1 VRSVAVVLAG
11 LAAALAA
18 GRRPN
23 LLRARLE
30 PRPDSVSVR
39 EWLSGGAGVRHR
51 GNPRLHGHP
60 NRRLAGVVIAAGSMS
75 GLLIGGPVLA
85 ALAAVVSALVI
96 ASRVRMVASRRGRE
110 CESTVAEACIALAAD
125 LRSGL
130 HPRQALQVAAVEW
143 PSLFGQAAG
152 RADVG
157 GDVAPAL
164 RAVAGSSGSAMS
176 AVAAGW
182 QVSERTGAALAVVLT
197 AVADALRADAAARRE
212 ADAQLSTVRVT
223 ARLLAILPV
232 GSLVLLSGGD
242 LAVVRFLVD
251 SPVGLA
257 CLGGAVVLVAAG
269 LWWVDRLVRSA
280 TKPSW

>member
-39 EWLSGGAGVRHR
+39 EWLAGGAGVRHR
-51 GNPRLHGHP
+51 GKPSRHGYP
-60 NRRLAGVVIAAGSMS
+60 SRRLAGVVIAAGSMS
-75 GLLIGGPVLA
+75 GFLIGGPVLA
-85 ALAAVVSALVI
+85 ALAAAVSALVI
-96 ASRVRMVASRRGRE
+96 AARRGRE

-280 TKPSW
+280 MKPSW

>member
-1 VRSVAVVLAG
+1 
-11 LAAALAA
+11 
-18 GRRPN
+18 
-23 LLRARLE
+23 
-30 PRPDSVSVR
+30 
-39 EWLSGGAGVRHR
+39 
-51 GNPRLHGHP
+51 
-60 NRRLAGVVIAAGSMS
+60 
-75 GLLIGGPVLA
+75 
-85 ALAAVVSALVI
+85 
-96 ASRVRMVASRRGRE
+96 
-110 CESTVAEACIALAAD
+110 
-125 LRSGL
+125 
-130 HPRQALQVAAVEW
+130 
-143 PSLFGQAAG
+143 
-152 RADVG
+152 
-157 GDVAPAL
+157 
-164 RAVAGSSGSAMS
+164 MS

-242 LAVVRFLVD
+242 LAVLRFLVD

>member
-39 EWLSGGAGVRHR
+39 EWLAGGAGVRHR

-60 NRRLAGVVIAAGSMS
+60 NRLAGVVIAAGSMS

-85 ALAAVVSALVI
+85 ALAAAVSALVI
-96 ASRVRMVASRRGRE
+96 ASRVRMVAARRGRE

>member
-1 VRSVAVVLAG
+1 MRSVAVVLAG

-18 GRRPN
+18 GRQPN

-30 PRPDSVSVR
+30 PRPDAVSVR
-39 EWLSGGAGVRHR
+39 EWLASGAGVRRR
-51 GNPRLHGHP
+51 GKPSLHGYP
-60 NRRLAGVVIAAGSMS
+60 SRRLTSVVIAAGRMS

-85 ALAAVVSALVI
+85 ALAAAVSALVI
-96 ASRVRMVASRRGRE
+96 ASRVRMVAARRSRE

-152 RADVG
+152 RADIG

-242 LAVVRFLVD
+242 LAVLRFLVD

>member
-1 VRSVAVVLAG
+1 MRSVAVVLAG

-18 GRRPN
+18 GSRPN

-30 PRPDSVSVR
+30 PRPDAVSVR
-39 EWLSGGAGVRHR
+39 EWLAGGAGVRYHGKPSLR
-51 GNPRLHGHP
+51 GYPSW
-60 NRRLAGVVIAAGSMS
+60 RLAGVVIAAGSMS

-85 ALAAVVSALVI
+85 ALAAAVSALVI
-96 ASRVRMVASRRGRE
+96 ASRVRMVAARRGRE
-110 CESTVAEACIALAAD
+110 CESTVAEACIALAAE

-242 LAVVRFLVD
+242 LAGVRFLVD

-257 CLGGAVVLVAAG
+257 CLGGAVVLIAAG

>member
-11 LAAALAA
+11 LAAAFAA

-23 LLRARLE
+23 LLRARLG

-39 EWLSGGAGVRHR
+39 EWLASAAGVGHR
-51 GNPRLHGHP
+51 GKPSPHGCRS
-60 NRRLAGVVIAAGSMS
+60 RRLAGVVIAAGSMS

-85 ALAAVVSALVI
+85 ALAAAVSALVV
-96 ASRVRMVASRRGRE
+96 ASRVRMVAARRGRE
-110 CESTVAEACIALAAD
+110 YESTVAEACIALAAD

-130 HPRQALQVAAVEW
+130 HPRQALQVAAAEW

-164 RAVAGSSGSAMS
+164 RAVAGASGSAMS

-232 GSLVLLSGGD
+232 GSLVLLSGGN

-257 CLGGAVVLVAAG
+257 CLGGALVLVAAG